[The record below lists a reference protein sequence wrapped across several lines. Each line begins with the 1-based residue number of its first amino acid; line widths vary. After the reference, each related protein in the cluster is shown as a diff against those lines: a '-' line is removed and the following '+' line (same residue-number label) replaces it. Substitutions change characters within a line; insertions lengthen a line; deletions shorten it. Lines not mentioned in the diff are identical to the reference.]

1 MAFDT
6 KLADRIRRSLGKEPG
21 ITEKQQFGG
30 VAYLVNGNV
39 ACGVIA
45 NDMLVR
51 VGPEKHEQAMANTH
65 AKAFSLTG
73 RPSKGWVIVSRDGL
87 KTAAELNRWVRLG
100 TDFAASLPP
109 K

>member
-6 KLADRIRRSLGKEPG
+6 ELADRIRKSLGKEAG
-21 ITEKQQFGG
+21 VTERQQFGG
-30 VAYLVNGNV
+30 VAFLVNGNV
-39 ACGVIA
+39 ACGVIT

-51 VGPEKHEQAMANTH
+51 VGPEKHEQSIANKH

-73 RPSKGWVIVSRDGL
+73 RPSKGWVIISRNGL
-87 KTAAELNRWVRLG
+87 KTAAELNKWVRLG
-100 TDFAASLPP
+100 RDFAAGLPP